1 MFVDEAS
8 VDDQRD
14 EDEESEA
21 VAPLDAL
28 VLSSFCKVD
37 NGGDEEGV
45 IDYDEDQNGGA
56 VNGRP
61 ILGIQR
67 TQACLGIETTL

>member
-45 IDYDEDQNGGA
+45 IDYDQDQDGGA

-61 ILGIQR
+61 ILGI
-67 TQACLGIETTL
+67 